1 MRQASTGLRVAVL
14 AVALALVPTLAPAQS
29 IQSDYDRSY
38 DFSGLKT
45 YAFAPQ
51 TRGPNDPLGVNPLND
66 RRVRTALDSQL
77 VARGFVRDT
86 SGTPDFLVAYHAA
99 ARNRVGVQDWGYGLG
114 RLGSRRIDVD
124 QYTQGTLIVD
134 MVDAVKRELI
144 WRGTATGTIELDEV
158 EKKIR
163 EAVGKLV
170 ERFSKDTRP
179 RR

>member
-1 MRQASTGLRVAVL
+1 
-14 AVALALVPTLAPAQS
+14 
-29 IQSDYDRSY
+29 
-38 DFSGLKT
+38 
-45 YAFAPQ
+45 
-51 TRGPNDPLGVNPLND
+51 VNPLND
-66 RRVRTALDSQL
+66 RRIRTALDSQL